1 MVPLTTAWKDA
12 QDRRNR
18 TIPFNLIMNDNTSIM
33 ILFNLNVT
41 KNYAYVLYREI
52 NKIFEM
58 SIVPSYKQDIK
69 DNMLIL
75 SRVIYFCAL
84 NFESQMQESFFF
96 K

>member
-18 TIPFNLIMNDNTSIM
+18 TIPFNLIINDNTSIM

-52 NKIFEM
+52 CLK
-58 SIVPSYKQDIK
+58 
-69 DNMLIL
+69 LIRYL
-75 SRVIYFCAL
+75 KCL
-84 NFESQMQESFFF
+84 
-96 K
+96 